1 MTTEKNYFLSRHHN
15 IISSKFYYNIII
27 TILLFNIFL
36 HFVSCTSLTWQYI
49 LYNEYRFAYRN
60 VNIFELSWRIDSKGQ
75 NTHKKKSRY
84 IHISFLRLKKLVI
97 SINKQFLSI
106 VSTGIFKGIPY

>member
-75 NTHKKKSRY
+75 NTHTKKNQD
-84 IHISFLRLKKLVI
+84 IFISHFL
-97 SINKQFLSI
+97 
-106 VSTGIFKGIPY
+106 G